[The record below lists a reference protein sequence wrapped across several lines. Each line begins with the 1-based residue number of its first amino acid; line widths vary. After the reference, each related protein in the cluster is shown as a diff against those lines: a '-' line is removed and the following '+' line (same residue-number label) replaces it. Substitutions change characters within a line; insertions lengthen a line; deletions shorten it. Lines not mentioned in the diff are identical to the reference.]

1 MVEGSERTQD
11 EDLHLWLLGGD
22 IPGTSR
28 VVAGSERAKCLTW
41 FKVKLGNRP
50 PLTSLG
56 FFRNDSAVSGGGGQ
70 GGCSPRCSWPNRE
83 QKGLLVAVSVTYRSQ
98 GHKAREETEE

>member
-1 MVEGSERTQD
+1 MVEGSEGTQD

-41 FKVKLGNRP
+41 FNVKLGNHP

-56 FFRNDSAVSGGGGQ
+56 FFPRQENRNDSAGSGGGG
-70 GGCSPRCSWPNRE
+70 
-83 QKGLLVAVSVTYRSQ
+83 
-98 GHKAREETEE
+98 